1 MFSVVTTRW
10 LARGRLVAR
19 EAARWPGFWAAGLAV
34 ALAVAVL
41 VSARLGPVSIP
52 TAELWDALAREG
64 HPLHVVLWQVRL
76 PRVAAGAL
84 VGAALAVS
92 GALLQTVVRNPL
104 ADPGLLGVNAGA
116 GLAAVVALVL
126 LPDLISSWALALPA
140 LAFVG
145 AFLAVAAI
153 LLASSGPGRRLGP
166 LAIILSGV
174 AIQAVLFSILA
185 LVTFFF
191 ADRAPAFVAF
201 TVGSLNGAG
210 WPEARLVAP
219 LMAVGIAASLVA
231 RRPLNLLLLDEASA
245 AGVGVDVPRVRL
257 AACAVAALLAAAAVS
272 VAGLVGFVGLVVP
285 NWVRVVSGPD
295 HRTLVPLS
303 ALGGAVLVVVADLL
317 ARTVASPL
325 ELPVGALLALV
336 GGPYFLYVLWRALP

>member
-1 MFSVVTTRW
+1 MRWLPRTRW
-10 LARGRLVAR
+10 LARGRLLAR
-19 EAARWPGFWAAGLAV
+19 EAARWPGFWAAALSA
-34 ALAVAVL
+34 ALAVSVL
-41 VSARLGPVSIP
+41 VSARLGPVAVP
-52 TAELWDALAREG
+52 TADLWEALTREG

-116 GLAAVVALVL
+116 GVAALLALVL
-126 LPDLISSWALALPA
+126 LPDLAWALPL
-140 LAFVG
+140 LAFAG
-145 AFLAVAAI
+145 AFAAVAAI
-153 LLASSGPGRRLGP
+153 LIASWGPGRRLGP

-174 AIQAVLFSILA
+174 AIQAVLFSIVA
-185 LVTFFF
+185 LVSFVF

-210 WPEARLVAP
+210 WFEAGLVTP
-219 LMAVGIAASLVA
+219 LVVLGVAASLLA

-245 AGVGVDVPRVRL
+245 AGIGVDVSRARFG
-257 AACAVAALLAAAAVS
+257 ACAVAALLAAAAVS

-303 ALGGAVLVVVADLL
+303 ALGGAVLVVTADLL
-317 ARTVASPL
+317 ARTAASPL

-336 GGPYFLYVLWRALP
+336 GGPYFLFILWRKLP